1 MQADFHYYAT
11 YCASLLAGFPHED
24 ATRIAYS
31 ANFVDCCTATILK
44 RVQLPTCA
52 ATTQSQLELADSNT
66 DIWGLQEI
74 TRIWSSFHFL
84 PARLDAEVK
93 AIKNY
98 RDKFRLICFPNGCL
112 VGKTVELAKDTSLE
126 AVGVAMHVLADT
138 WAHQNFAGTP
148 SLVINNTQHH
158 FFQFNTETEKWERIK
173 FSHNVAK
180 KDNFKTGKYIN
191 SIYQEAEHGIMNLGH
206 GRAGHLPDYSFIK
219 YKYMPAWGN
228 YAEIV
233 KDNPQDYLNA
243 FAQMVYALKYLK
255 GTNKKFSLNTYDF
268 DAIKK
273 HRAEIEA
280 IIKKPQ
286 LDASEDWMKF
296 GKKLSGKTLKPFDL
310 NKYVEEYLKCK
321 DKSKAQLTNFVVAA
335 IKQKDMVTKNVHK
348 SKNMLTG
355 HSICTGKKASKE
367 LLNYLKT
374 VNGKDM
380 EVAHE

>member
-1 MQADFHYYAT
+1 
-11 YCASLLAGFPHED
+11 
-24 ATRIAYS
+24 
-31 ANFVDCCTATILK
+31 
-44 RVQLPTCA
+44 
-52 ATTQSQLELADSNT
+52 
-66 DIWGLQEI
+66 
-74 TRIWSSFHFL
+74 
-84 PARLDAEVK
+84 
-93 AIKNY
+93 
-98 RDKFRLICFPNGCL
+98 
-112 VGKTVELAKDTSLE
+112 
-126 AVGVAMHVLADT
+126 
-138 WAHQNFAGTP
+138 
-148 SLVINNTQHH
+148 
-158 FFQFNTETEKWERIK
+158 
-173 FSHNVAK
+173 
-180 KDNFKTGKYIN
+180 
-191 SIYQEAEHGIMNLGH
+191 
-206 GRAGHLPDYSFIK
+206 
-219 YKYMPAWGN
+219 MPAWGN

-374 VNGKDM
+374 VNGKDV